1 MFFEI
6 KILRDPSSANLLKK
20 IVSLQFEMLR
30 KQIKRNV
37 CCGQIFTPGFDGF
50 RKTNVGHPACY

>member
-1 MFFEI
+1 MFSDIDFRRPEFSESI
-6 KILRDPSSANLLKK
+6 KK
-20 IVSLQFEMLR
+20 IVSLQFEMLL

-37 CCGQIFTPGFDGF
+37 CSGQIFTPGIDGF